1 MRNNTVQR
9 MKSKEQDRDLY
20 EENQLLKKA
29 LQGTK
34 VFLNMVIHDQKTV
47 FKAAIKTFPLKNT
60 KLKTIPTPTTTTTVA
75 LQL

>member
-1 MRNNTVQR
+1 MKNNTVQR

-34 VFLNMVIHDQKTV
+34 VFLNMVIHD
-47 FKAAIKTFPLKNT
+47 LKN
-60 KLKTIPTPTTTTTVA
+60 PA
-75 LQL
+75 S